1 MSHARTVEL
10 SWAGRVRTGNKK
22 VFEYAKDYEVIRR
35 FKEILSREGIY
46 KKVIFWFIYMKNFVQ
61 FRLNF

>member
-1 MSHARTVEL
+1 MSHARTVES

-22 VFEYAKDYEVIRR
+22 VFEYAKDYEVICR

-46 KKVIFWFIYMKNFVQ
+46 KEVQ
-61 FRLNF
+61 KAN